1 MKVTKTRLENVGEKD
16 FVESAKDVNMSTEEE
31 KVEEEKVE
39 ETPEG
44 FKILLGSWVAQ
55 WDPQYAAW
63 FYYNIETGVTSLCL
77 FP

>member
-1 MKVTKTRLENVGEKD
+1 MEEKD

-39 ETPEG
+39 EEKVEETPEV

-63 FYYNIETGVTSLCL
+63 FYYNIETGVTSL
-77 FP
+77 

>member
-1 MKVTKTRLENVGEKD
+1 MKVTKTRLENVEEKD

-39 ETPEG
+39 ETPEV

-63 FYYNIETGVTSLCL
+63 FYYNIETGVTSL
-77 FP
+77 

>member
-1 MKVTKTRLENVGEKD
+1 MEEKD

-31 KVEEEKVE
+31 KVEEKVE
-39 ETPEG
+39 ETPEV

-63 FYYNIETGVTSLCL
+63 FYYNIETGVTSL
-77 FP
+77 

>member
-1 MKVTKTRLENVGEKD
+1 MEEKD

-39 ETPEG
+39 ETPEV

-63 FYYNIETGVTSLCL
+63 FYYNIETGVTSLWLSSWRSLSPCL
-77 FP
+77 M

>member
-16 FVESAKDVNMSTEEE
+16 FVVSAKDVNMSTEEE

-39 ETPEG
+39 ETPEV

-63 FYYNIETGVTSLCL
+63 FYYNIETGVTSL
-77 FP
+77 

>member
-1 MKVTKTRLENVGEKD
+1 MEEKD

-39 ETPEG
+39 ETPEV

-63 FYYNIETGVTSLCL
+63 FYYNIETGVTSL
-77 FP
+77 

>member
-1 MKVTKTRLENVGEKD
+1 MEEKD

-31 KVEEEKVE
+31 KVEENVE
-39 ETPEG
+39 ETPEV

-63 FYYNIETGVTSLCL
+63 FYYNIETGVTSL
-77 FP
+77 

>member
-1 MKVTKTRLENVGEKD
+1 MKVTKTRLDNVEEKD

-31 KVEEEKVE
+31 KVEE
-39 ETPEG
+39 TPEV

-63 FYYNIETGVTSLCL
+63 FYYNIETGVTSL
-77 FP
+77 